1 MIFAPCRVAERP
13 KTGPDR
19 KHPFRINKC
28 CLDFVT
34 RVVLPLTGVLKNS
47 VSTRRKL
54 KTYMGLALIQK
65 RNS

>member
-1 MIFAPCRVAERP
+1 MIFFEHRVAEGL

-28 CLDFVT
+28 CPGTVT
-34 RVVLPLTGVLKNS
+34 GLGLPLTGVLRTAYRPAEN
-47 VSTRRKL
+47 L

>member
-1 MIFAPCRVAERP
+1 MIFFEHRVAERLE
-13 KTGPDR
+13 TGPDR

-28 CLDFVT
+28 CLDPVT
-34 RVVLPLTGVLKNS
+34 GLGLPLTGVLRTAYRPAEN
-47 VSTRRKL
+47 L

>member
-1 MIFAPCRVAERP
+1 MIFFEHRVAEGL

-28 CLDFVT
+28 CLGTVT
-34 RVVLPLTGVLKNS
+34 GLVLPLTGVLR
-47 VSTRRKL
+47 TAYRPAEKL